1 MGRFEFVESHGLLL
15 FLALAGF
22 AGVGEDGAVGPLRAV
37 FRYGR
42 AELGY
47 EPSLFQGLVMK
58 SSAPRFMAST
68 ASEMSPKAVI
78 RMTAGGRG
86 ISFMRASQKRP
97 SRRRGGCCRN
107 SCRAELRRNRRWPVA
122 PAAAAGHRWPLS
134 SRIRCRE
141 QA

>member
-47 EPSLFQGLVMK
+47 EPVVVSGLGYEIVG
-58 SSAPRFMAST
+58 AALHGLDGERDVA
-68 ASEMSPKAVI
+68 E
-78 RMTAGGRG
+78 
-86 ISFMRASQKRP
+86 
-97 SRRRGGCCRN
+97 SRY
-107 SCRAELRRNRRWPVA
+107 
-122 PAAAAGHRWPLS
+122 
-134 SRIRCRE
+134 
-141 QA
+141 